1 MASSA
6 RLGEMAT
13 SFAIACSL
21 LSCFVRQNG
30 VAATE
35 LGLGIKGEVEKKRV
49 PATINLLLGAEGK
62 EPERRKETMEL
73 FPQSAKVG
81 IKDATWLCHLFALLL
96 SVTQPLDAFVL

>member
-1 MASSA
+1 VIPYPPFFF
-6 RLGEMAT
+6 
-13 SFAIACSL
+13 SFS
-21 LSCFVRQNG
+21 
-30 VAATE
+30 
-35 LGLGIKGEVEKKRV
+35 GEVEKKRV

>member
-35 LGLGIKGEVEKKRV
+35 LGLGIKGEQR
-49 PATINLLLGAEGK
+49 NLASG
-62 EPERRKETMEL
+62 
-73 FPQSAKVG
+73 SA
-81 IKDATWLCHLFALLL
+81 L
-96 SVTQPLDAFVL
+96 SRSSSF